1 MVLMPD
7 PSLRSKS
14 QEMRFHVHHPEC
26 VFKIAESMQ
35 FILAGSTIKHT
46 IIFMCIGTD
55 RSTGDALGPLTGS
68 KIKTISKYPHVFGT
82 LAEPVHAKNLT
93 DTILNIK
100 QNYNCPLIIAIDAC
114 LGHSEHV
121 GSITLG
127 HGPLKPGAAV
137 NKDLPSVGDMF
148 ITGIVNVGGFMEHM
162 VLQSTRLH
170 LVMEMADAIAS
181 GLSVWLRRYNR
192 KSEIT
197 TTSFL

>member
-1 MVLMPD
+1 MVLSPN
-7 PSLRSKS
+7 SSS
-14 QEMRFHVHHPEC
+14 HSHEMRFHMHQPEC
-26 VFKIAESMQ
+26 IFKIAESMQ
-35 FILAGSTIKHT
+35 LLLASAPLKHT

-68 KIKTISKYPHVFGT
+68 KIKSISKYPHIFGT

-93 DTILNIK
+93 ATITNIK
-100 QNYNCPLIIAIDAC
+100 QNYTCPLIIAIDAC
-114 LGHSEHV
+114 LGHSDHV

-170 LVMEMADAIAS
+170 LVMEMADTIAY
-181 GLSVWLRRYNR
+181 GLSVWLHRCSY
-192 KSEIT
+192 KSEAK
-197 TTSFL
+197 